1 MKKYLFII
9 PIVLLVGLSACE
21 KISNDERKK
30 SNVQEKTSKQSST
43 SSSSSQEESKAKKN
57 ENSSEVS
64 QEHQESVKDSS
75 DISKNQQEATPSS
88 ESSQNQQELKWESM
102 DEAIL
107 FWEKVYKN
115 TQNEVSKKIEW
126 KNYNVKNWSL
136 TENNG
141 STILLHW
148 SNESGAGG
156 SYTKFTKKTPNETQ
170 IVEYDGNASYPQMPS
185 YSLLVQNS
193 NYLVLETMDAH

>member
-1 MKKYLFII
+1 MNKKNQTFKKKQANKAVPVHHL
-9 PIVLLVGLSACE
+9 
-21 KISNDERKK
+21 RKK
-30 SNVQEKTSKQSST
+30 KVKQ
-43 SSSSSQEESKAKKN
+43 KKN

-148 SNESGAGG
+148 SNEGGAGG
-156 SYTKFTKKTPNETQ
+156 SYTKFTKKAPNETQ

-193 NYLVLETMDAH
+193 NYLVLEIMDAH